1 MRRIVE
7 YVDARTKGFWLPDGP
22 VPAAE
27 FAAARHPLF
36 GGPFSWPV
44 LVLKRDALTRNAAT
58 MAAFCAEHG
67 LAFAP
72 HGKTSMAPALFR
84 DQLAAGAWG
93 ITLATANQ
101 VLVARDAGVP
111 RVFLANELLDP
122 RALRW
127 LVTEREG
134 DLAFDFYCYVDSV
147 AGIEALDGVLEPGGR
162 DFTVV
167 VELGYPGGRTGVR
180 TVPDAVELAQ
190 LAAAVPGLA
199 VAGVAGYEGG
209 LSTVDEAAA
218 YLRTLR
224 EAAAAVAPV
233 VPADRPVLVSA
244 GGSAYFDTV
253 AAELP
258 GPLPDGRAVWPLL
271 RSGAYLTHDD
281 GFYREKTPFNRLGGG
296 GLEPALEVWAQV
308 TSTPEPGLALAG
320 LGKRD
325 APFDEGLPIPKLVL
339 RDGKPAPLDGVTVTR
354 LNDQHAYLSVPPGAA
369 LVPGDLV
376 GFGISHPCT
385 AFDKWRVI
393 PVVDADYRVT
403 DLVPTYF

>member
-1 MRRIVE
+1 LE
-7 YVDARTKGFWLPDGP
+7 QVDARTKGFWLPGGP
-22 VPAAE
+22 VPVAE

-44 LVLKRDALTRNAAT
+44 LVLKRDALAHNAAT
-58 MAAFCAEHG
+58 MAAFCAGHG
-67 LAFAP
+67 LALAP

-84 DQLAAGAWG
+84 SQLAAGAWG

-101 VLVARDAGVP
+101 LLVARDAGVS
-111 RVFLANELLDP
+111 RLFLANELLDS

-127 LVTEREG
+127 LVAEREA
-134 DLAFDFYCYVDSV
+134 DPAFEFYSYVDSA
-147 AGIEALDGVLEPGGR
+147 AGVEALRGAVTGAGR

-180 TVPDAVELAQ
+180 TVAEAGELAR
-190 LAAAVPGLA
+190 LAASVPGIA

-218 YLRTLR
+218 YLRSLR

-281 GFYREKTPFNRLGGG
+281 GFYREKTPFRRLGNGW
-296 GLEPALEVWAQV
+296 LEPALEVWAQV
-308 TSTPEPGLALAG
+308 TSVPEPGLVLVG
-320 LGKRD
+320 MGKRD
-325 APFDEGLPIPKLVL
+325 APFDEGLPVPKLV
-339 RDGKPAPLDGVTVTR
+339 RRAGATGDPEPLDGVTLTK
-354 LNDQHAYLSVPPGAA
+354 LNDQHAYLSAPAGMA
-369 LVPGDLV
+369 LAPGDLI

-393 PVVDADYRVT
+393 PVVDAGYRVT